1 MDKIL
6 EEAGLSTLLPRF
18 NDERIEPELIVA
30 MTDAEL
36 TRLGVTTIGDRVR
49 LRSICRK
56 KKDIYTE
63 NESTSSTNAVA
74 PSSSDAVASSSVSL
88 AGSSD
93 VVSAA
98 SVAMERAR
106 LFNPRYSRN
115 LSRKRKATVGAN
127 RTWTAQFFCL
137 ADRNQSKIPNASTKQ
152 ILHNAGLGLK
162 KIKLHLND
170 SEEQVAEKILSANL
184 NEENETLGFPQLR
197 DGGGFE
203 LLQCLSNCRQLS
215 LISCQWSVKELKANL
230 GAQSKIYIRPIQ
242 HNLSTKSIQTQNTVK
257 VKQTCNGCQKEFFMC
272 ELRGHL
278 YSCSAGLND
287 ESDESDDNATSNNE
301 NIHNGEDININHG
314 HLSHSNISN
323 DFGITDATLPLGDTN
338 NDQVY
343 DITVPIISQN
353 NLPVENQH
361 VTILEPQELDDN
373 IQVVSAVDANEAIID
388 IDVNSIIEDVVKM
401 CKENNITSTKEVIRL
416 MQSKVVQGRSLEIE
430 SVDTCPEGSTNYIL
444 VDRYHILDTGM
455 EQINGLENPFLTLD
469 VQFYGEVVLLL

>member
-18 NDERIEPELIVA
+18 KDERIEPELILA

-56 KKDIYTE
+56 KNDMYTG
-63 NESTSSTNAVA
+63 NESTSTTNTVA
-74 PSSSDAVASSSVSL
+74 LSSSDAVPSSSASL

-93 VVSAA
+93 VLSAA

-115 LSRKRKATVGAN
+115 PSRKRKATPGAN

-137 ADRNQSKIPNASTKQ
+137 ADRHQSKVPNASTKQ

-162 KIKLHLND
+162 KIKLQLND
-170 SEEQVAEKILSANL
+170 SEEQVAEKILSADL

-197 DGGGFE
+197 DGGGYE

-242 HNLSTKSIQTQNTVK
+242 HNLSTKPIQTETTVK
-257 VKQTCNGCQKEFFMC
+257 VKQTCNGCLKEFFMC
-272 ELRGHL
+272 ELRSHL
-278 YSCSAGLND
+278 YTCSAGLND
-287 ESDESDDNATSNNE
+287 ESDASDENITGNNE
-301 NIHNGEDININHG
+301 HIHDEKEININHG
-314 HLSHSNISN
+314 HLSCSNSN
-323 DFGITDATLPLGDTN
+323 DFGITGATLPLGDTN
-338 NDQVY
+338 NGQVHEIIVPS
-343 DITVPIISQN
+343 ITENDLQ
-353 NLPVENQH
+353 VENQH
-361 VTILEPQELDDN
+361 VTVLDHLELDDD
-373 IQVVSAVDANEAIID
+373 IQVVSAVDANQAVID
-388 IDVNSIIEDVVKM
+388 TDINSIIEDVIKL
-401 CKENNITSTKEVIRL
+401 CKENSITSTKEVIRL
-416 MQSKVVQGRSLEIE
+416 MQAKIVRGRSLEIE

-455 EQINGLENPFLTLD
+455 EEING
-469 VQFYGEVVLLL
+469 